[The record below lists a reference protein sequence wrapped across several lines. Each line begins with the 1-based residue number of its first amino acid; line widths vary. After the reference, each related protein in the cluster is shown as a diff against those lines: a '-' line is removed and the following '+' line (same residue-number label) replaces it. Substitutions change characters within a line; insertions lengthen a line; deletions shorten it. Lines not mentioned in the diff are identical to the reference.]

1 MNPFAII
8 GALFTAAVGVA
19 VAAGCVFVIYLVV
32 KSVID
37 RQTAIRLEW
46 DRAAA
51 ALGVKKSERM
61 FPAGPAIEG
70 VSDGLHVTV
79 RGYSGKGANTVY
91 QVGIPFTSLR
101 LTREGITS
109 ALGRL
114 VKGDDVQTGDPA
126 FDDKALLNGDAP
138 ELRAIFDAETRAAAL
153 VVFAHGGWV
162 GAGKITI
169 RQSGYETS
177 GARIEERAR
186 AGLNLARLLEASR
199 RTPEWERLAA
209 VAAGDALPRVRENA
223 LSSLIEQANHDRAP
237 RRIAEEAASRMLG
250 DPIASNRLFAGTC
263 GLTESARARR
273 VIAALVWDPTTDD
286 VTRARGLGALG
297 NLEGVD
303 RVDELLD
310 TLLDAGDE
318 TRLAAIAALVIRR
331 VAASRV
337 TGLVNH
343 PHGPTRVA
351 AANALE
357 SLGDASVQPLL
368 FLMLD
373 DSADQVRLAAV
384 RALGAIGDV
393 GAVEKLLPL
402 IPGFFGGDIK
412 IAAEEAV
419 ARIQSRASG
428 AGAGQLSVSDA
439 PVHAGALSSVT
450 AEEGALSEAIPGSRP
465 PRKTSA

>member
-223 LSSLIEQANHDRAP
+223 LSSHRTGESRSRTAP
-237 RRIAEEAASRMLG
+237 HRGGS
-250 DPIASNRLFAGTC
+250 
-263 GLTESARARR
+263 GLTHARRSDRVEPALRGYVWPHRVRAREESDR
-273 VIAALVWDPTTDD
+273 GARLGSDD
-286 VTRARGLGALG
+286 
-297 NLEGVD
+297 
-303 RVDELLD
+303 
-310 TLLDAGDE
+310 
-318 TRLAAIAALVIRR
+318 
-331 VAASRV
+331 
-337 TGLVNH
+337 
-343 PHGPTRVA
+343 
-351 AANALE
+351 
-357 SLGDASVQPLL
+357 
-368 FLMLD
+368 
-373 DSADQVRLAAV
+373 
-384 RALGAIGDV
+384 
-393 GAVEKLLPL
+393 
-402 IPGFFGGDIK
+402 
-412 IAAEEAV
+412 
-419 ARIQSRASG
+419 
-428 AGAGQLSVSDA
+428 
-439 PVHAGALSSVT
+439 
-450 AEEGALSEAIPGSRP
+450 
-465 PRKTSA
+465 